1 MGGRRLRR
9 FILGVNSCWLRS
21 GMERNLDRH
30 CGGSD
35 RSPSR
40 SNCLFSALWNL
51 ESGNPNLRGLSE
63 FLYLYRFQVKPL
75 QARPQATI
83 RRNSCPDYPAAP
95 RISRRFCGL
104 HYVSHMQIKLFRH
117 PGYIGRLVPI
127 DVIVDGRS
135 VALINGGETKVLAL
149 PDAGANVQV
158 QLQGAVSSPQV
169 RISPQDH
176 GRHYE
181 CGNPLWVFFDVL
193 SFCYLPPLKNHTF
206 FLRAAKTSVS
216 SG

>member
-75 QARPQATI
+75 QARPQATL

-104 HYVSHMQIKLFRH
+104 HYVREQNNMVQMIIAAVVGYFFGSLLRTTAFSDRGGAGWGVSLGIAIASWLVAVLGLTIFAQTQLGATGQPVWVGSTSLFF
-117 PGYIGRLVPI
+117 
-127 DVIVDGRS
+127 
-135 VALINGGETKVLAL
+135 AGGLFYGVKRKA
-149 PDAGANVQV
+149 Q
-158 QLQGAVSSPQV
+158 
-169 RISPQDH
+169 
-176 GRHYE
+176 
-181 CGNPLWVFFDVL
+181 
-193 SFCYLPPLKNHTF
+193 K
-206 FLRAAKTSVS
+206 
-216 SG
+216 